1 MTKDKAWLPHDV
13 FLCLLPPNKNIS
25 PSNSWYLD
33 SIQTVVLTV
42 QIYWTN
48 AAWITCI
55 QLEMLLLKAQKWLWT
70 DFTSTLPSTSNLC
83 SILVQFLS
91 QVKNVYSWWIEMYRF
106 WSKLIQN
113 KYLVISKFGGRR
125 ICVLAL
131 TVFFNFTLEVKITSV
146 TTDYECESVIL
157 QLNVLMFSWSALYL

>member
-1 MTKDKAWLPHDV
+1 MCVCTYIYTYIFVCVCVYIYIYAEYVCPVKWLKIRLGCLMM
-13 FLCLLPPNKNIS
+13 FFCLLPPNKNIS

-55 QLEMLLLKAQKWLWT
+55 QLEMLLLKAHKWLWT

-113 KYLVISKFGGRR
+113 KLNILSYLNLEGEEF
-125 ICVLAL
+125 
-131 TVFFNFTLEVKITSV
+131 VF
-146 TTDYECESVIL
+146 
-157 QLNVLMFSWSALYL
+157 

>member
-1 MTKDKAWLPHDV
+1 MLPRVCVYIHIYIYFCVCVYIYAEYVCPVKWLKIRLGCLMM
-13 FLCLLPPNKNIS
+13 FFCLLPPNKNIS

-55 QLEMLLLKAQKWLWT
+55 QLEMLLLKARKWLWT

-91 QVKNVYSWWIEMYRF
+91 QVKNVYSWWIGMYRF
-106 WSKLIQN
+106 WRKLIQN
-113 KYLVISKFGGRR
+113 KLNILSYLNLEGEEF
-125 ICVLAL
+125 
-131 TVFFNFTLEVKITSV
+131 VF
-146 TTDYECESVIL
+146 
-157 QLNVLMFSWSALYL
+157 